1 MKRKIKITFNAPVV
15 LGFAAICFIATL
27 LNYITNGKSN
37 QMIFMTYHSSLM
49 SPLTYLRLFTH
60 VFGHDGWQHF
70 IGNMAYILLLGP
82 MLEEKHG
89 PMKIIG
95 NSSYCSGDGR
105 Y

>member
-1 MKRKIKITFNAPVV
+1 
-15 LGFAAICFIATL
+15 
-27 LNYITNGKSN
+27 
-37 QMIFMTYHSSLM
+37 MIFMTYHSSLM

-89 PMKIIG
+89 PMKIIEVIAVTALVTG
-95 NSSYCSGDGR
+95 VINYVFFWNTAVFKNKLVCG
-105 Y
+105 